1 MPTASWWRR
10 RRQLL
15 PHRQARQIKEDAD
28 RARRLAGELGLDRDG
43 RVMVLTANVLG
54 DVGAYSIYPWTCALE
69 PVQVASFLPGPYR
82 IETYRGAV
90 QAVATCKAPTGPYR
104 GVGRPIATF
113 VTERL
118 LDMAAHR
125 IGIDA
130 REIRLRN
137 FVQDHEFPYRIGSG
151 IVWDRSGF
159 TQCLVAASAAKGKH
173 VRVAG
178 LDFARGAVLLKK
190 GRRLSDRDLALAAA
204 MNHPTVP
211 VHRPAKVAVLATGD
225 ELVMPGSLAGIGEI
239 VYSNGY
245 ATMALARREGCAI
258 IDLGIVPDRLPETA
272 AAVRRAYDLGA
283 DMLVTSGGASVGD
296 YDLVQKALAT
306 EGLELSF
313 WKVALR
319 PGRPMM
325 NGRLGRMHVLGLPG
339 NPVSAYVCA
348 VLFMVP
354 LIRRLAGRSDVETKP
369 EPARL
374 GCDLPA
380 NDERADYLRATLAP
394 GAGGV
399 AVATPAPVQDSSM
412 LTPLAR
418 ADCLLIREPHAP
430 AAKTGSDCLIIRLAC

>member
-1 MPTASWWRR
+1 VALIPVAEALSRVLAQAAPLPARPTPLNEA
-10 RRQLL
+10 
-15 PHRQARQIKEDAD
+15 H
-28 RARRLAGELGLDRDG
+28 G
-43 RVMVLTANVLG
+43 RVLAADVAALRAQPPADVSAMDGYAVRAADVTKVPARLKLVGEVAAGHPFNGTIGAGLAARIFTGGVLPPGADTIVIQENTVREG
-54 DVGAYSIYPWTCALE
+54 DTV
-69 PVQVASFLPGPYR
+69 V
-82 IETYRGAV
+82 
-90 QAVATCKAPTGPYR
+90 
-104 GVGRPIATF
+104 
-113 VTERL
+113 VTT
-118 LDMAAHR
+118 
-125 IGIDA
+125 
-130 REIRLRN
+130 
-137 FVQDHEFPYRIGSG
+137 GSG
-151 IVWDRSGF
+151 
-159 TQCLVAASAAKGKH
+159 KGKH
-173 VRVAG
+173 IRREG
-178 LDFARGAVLLKK
+178 LDFKRGEILL
-190 GRRLSDRDLALAAA
+190 GRGHRLTERDLALAAA
-204 MNHPTVP
+204 MNHPALP
-211 VHRPAKVAVLATGD
+211 VHPAPKVAVLATGD
-225 ELVMPGSLAGIGEI
+225 ELVMPGCEPGFGEI

-245 ATMALARREGCAI
+245 ATMALARREGCEV

-272 AAVRRAYDLGA
+272 AAVRRAHDLGA

-354 LIRRLAGRSDVETKP
+354 LIRRLAGRSDVEPKP

-380 NDERADYLRATLAP
+380 NDERADYLRATLAL

-430 AAKTGSDCLIIRLAC
+430 AAKAGAECSVIRLAP